1 MGRKPKDLSGQKF
14 GMLTVKDMTKKR
26 DGRGSVYWHC
36 VCDCGNEV
44 DVPAARLIQGTCH
57 SCGCLQKKNR
67 QEIAKRRHF
76 VDGTCVEVLEKRKS
90 RRDNMSGFRGV
101 FKMKNCDKYRVI
113 GMNKILIH
121 IKSDIFSPY
130 YKSQSVPVFLYSL
143 HVPVPA

>member
-1 MGRKPKDLSGQKF
+1 MSMGRKPKDLSGQKF

-67 QEIAKRRHF
+67 QEIANRRHF
-76 VDGTCVEVLEKRKS
+76 VTEPVLKYWKREKVEETT
-90 RRDNMSGFRGV
+90 
-101 FKMKNCDKYRVI
+101 
-113 GMNKILIH
+113 
-121 IKSDIFSPY
+121 
-130 YKSQSVPVFLYSL
+130 
-143 HVPVPA
+143 

>member
-67 QEIAKRRHF
+67 KIDTF
-76 VDGTCVEVLEKRKS
+76 
-90 RRDNMSGFRGV
+90 
-101 FKMKNCDKYRVI
+101 I
-113 GMNKILIH
+113 ILI
-121 IKSDIFSPY
+121 SFFEWIFIYSPSNLWSIV
-130 YKSQSVPVFLYSL
+130 SQFTSYQIRN
-143 HVPVPA
+143 